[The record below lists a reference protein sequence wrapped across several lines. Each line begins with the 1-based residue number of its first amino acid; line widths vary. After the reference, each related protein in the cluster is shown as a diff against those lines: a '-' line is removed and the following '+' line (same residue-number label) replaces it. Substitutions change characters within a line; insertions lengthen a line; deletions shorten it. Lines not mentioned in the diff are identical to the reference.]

1 MRRPVIVGLA
11 LLVAAGVAAVPAEAG
26 KKPKPIKGSYTVQL
40 PPDPTGNVG
49 TTGCAGL
56 LPISE
61 DRHQL
66 KLPAKGILTVHLSGD
81 DPASTQQLEWD
92 LAILDADMAAVS
104 SSTSAGSEEE
114 TVDKIRKKQT
124 VYIQACNLAGLP
136 NATITYTFT
145 YA

>member
-1 MRRPVIVGLA
+1 MRRSAVVGLS
-11 LLVAAGVAAVPAEAG
+11 LLVAAGVSAVPAEAA
-26 KKPKPIKGSYTVQL
+26 KKKPIKGSYTVQL

-56 LPISE
+56 VPVSE
-61 DRHQL
+61 DRHEL
-66 KLPAKGILTVHLSGD
+66 KLPAKGILKVHLSGE
-81 DPASTQQLEWD
+81 DPANTQQLDWD
-92 LAILDADMAAVS
+92 LAILDADQAPIS

-136 NATITYTFT
+136 NATITYLFTF
-145 YA
+145 A